1 MEIIIHKINSIKTLK
16 KIPNKFGTEI
26 DIRAYKSNLILSH
39 DPKKKETN
47 YQLILENIIM
57 VH

>member
-1 MEIIIHKINSIKTLK
+1 MEIIIHKINSIKMLK

-39 DPKKKETN
+39 DPKKKRR
-47 YQLILENIIM
+47 QIINLS
-57 VH
+57 